1 MLTLRRDLFLAAVL
15 VCAAS
20 VPAAAQC
27 TVGEIIDRMV
37 TPVESADEITHGE
50 VTAFSQGN
58 DSEEGTSPP
67 EFVFTPEIAPAQRE
81 ALRRVGRAC
90 SWTSDVS
97 NCTFRRVARMA
108 LRGKDA
114 SFIYDKCSD

>member
-1 MLTLRRDLFLAAVL
+1 MRTVFFLTVAMVFAASTAAV
-15 VCAAS
+15 
-20 VPAAAQC
+20 AQC

-37 TPVESADEITHGE
+37 TPIESVDEIAHGE
-50 VTAFSQGN
+50 PTTFSQAN
-58 DSEEGTSPP
+58 DSEEAAPAP
-67 EFVFTPEIAPAQRE
+67 EFVFTPEIAPAQRVT
-81 ALRRVGRAC
+81 LRRVGRAC